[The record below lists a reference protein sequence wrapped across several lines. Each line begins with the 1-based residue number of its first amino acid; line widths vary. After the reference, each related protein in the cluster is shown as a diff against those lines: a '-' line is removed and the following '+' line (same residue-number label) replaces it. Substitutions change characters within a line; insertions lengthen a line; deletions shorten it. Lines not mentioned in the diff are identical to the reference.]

1 LLHDSINYKDYALK
15 RNNINKT
22 IYKDIGNNKLR
33 LTFKKF
39 PIKILKQNND
49 NNNKNNL
56 KIDSTNKT
64 FLPKT
69 LEEIRENNN
78 NKTNEKINNTYMIN
92 NDIKEI
98 LNNNNNNGYK
108 INFEKNKKLYNKF
121 KQKFL
126 IYKPKLLSQLNSPF
140 YTPVPPISLKK
151 KGLKTVSLK
160 NSLLQKSKSA
170 SFLTD
175 DNNMNSLLITCNS
188 LKVLRD
194 KKILDKNI
202 LNNEQK
208 FYEKIKEELL
218 PKKIKKIK
226 KKIFL
231 SRYDFFN
238 YDPKKWIKNK
248 DETKDVKDM
257 NNMLDEVNELLSE
270 NILKMKNKA
279 EFYNNKLN
287 YVKNKRHSIE
297 IEINKILE

>member
-1 LLHDSINYKDYALK
+1 MIQTKSTKAANSITKKLDKNYINKLSLLLHDSINYKDYALK

-49 NNNKNNL
+49 NNNNKNNL
-56 KIDSTNKT
+56 KIDSTNKA

-98 LNNNNNNGYK
+98 LNNNNNGYK

-151 KGLKTVSLK
+151 KGLKNVSLK

-208 FYEKIKEELL
+208 FYKRKNV
-218 PKKIKKIK
+218 KKRTRKKRI
-226 KKIFL
+226 
-231 SRYDFFN
+231 
-238 YDPKKWIKNK
+238 
-248 DETKDVKDM
+248 
-257 NNMLDEVNELLSE
+257 
-270 NILKMKNKA
+270 
-279 EFYNNKLN
+279 
-287 YVKNKRHSIE
+287 
-297 IEINKILE
+297 

>member
-1 LLHDSINYKDYALK
+1 M
-15 RNNINKT
+15 
-22 IYKDIGNNKLR
+22 R

-56 KIDSTNKT
+56 KIDSTNKA

-78 NKTNEKINNTYMIN
+78 NKINEKINNTYMIN